1 MGISHCANPPPF
13 YDRTLSYIFFVLIP
27 EHLAHLP
34 SFCLKSFLLNL
45 PNQYSPLL
53 YFSDSTTTS
62 RSTPFSLQVTESVLI
77 HCTHDQVSP
86 NDTTFLSLFMLR
98 KELTIQKGP

>member
-45 PNQYSPLL
+45 PNQYSPL
-53 YFSDSTTTS
+53 
-62 RSTPFSLQVTESVLI
+62 
-77 HCTHDQVSP
+77 
-86 NDTTFLSLFMLR
+86 
-98 KELTIQKGP
+98 